1 MFIYWSFKEGKVIHS
16 KTLKQQQQQQQ
27 QQQPQQQQQYFDSPS
42 HVSRFIV
49 IYKTK
54 LNNRFNE
61 YLICT

>member
-16 KTLKQQQQQQQ
+16 KTLKQQQQQ
-27 QQQPQQQQQYFDSPS
+27 QQQQQYFDSPS